1 MIEQLTYA
9 AASHVGLVRD
19 NNEDNYAIV
28 YPGAGYPMALI
39 LADGMG
45 GHNKGEV
52 ASRVA
57 VDFLAGYLREDLI
70 NPQSSPNDGKK
81 LLELIKKANV
91 KVYLTSI
98 DDPECKGMGTTL
110 TAALLRDHQLTIAHV
125 GDCRAYL
132 LHNKTLKQLTVD
144 HTLVQ
149 QMVESGNLTAEETS
163 HHPQRNILTRALG
176 LPEFVSPDISSYSVR
191 PGDTLILCSDGL
203 HGFVDEHQ
211 MVELLNLAQTPDQH
225 ADALVAQALAAG
237 GQDNVT
243 VLIAHIPNEPAA
255 RTKA

>member
-9 AASHVGLVRD
+9 ASSHVGLVRE

-28 YPGAGYPMALI
+28 YPGSGYPMALV

-57 VDFLAGYLREDLI
+57 VDFIAGYLREDLI
-70 NPQSSPNDGKK
+70 SSKSAADDSKK
-81 LLELIKKANV
+81 LQELIKKANV

-110 TAALLRDHQLTIAHV
+110 TAAIIRNQQLTLAHV
-125 GDCRAYL
+125 GDCRVYMMR
-132 LHNKTLKQLTVD
+132 NQTLSQLTVD

-149 QMVESGNLTAEETS
+149 QMVESGNLQADQTHT
-163 HHPQRNILTRALG
+163 HPQRNVLTRALG
-176 LPEFVSPDISSYSVR
+176 FPEFVSPDVTTHTLY
-191 PGDTLILCSDGL
+191 PDDLLILCSDGL
-203 HGFVDEHQ
+203 HGFVDDPHIVQQALSHLSPEGL
-211 MVELLNLAQTPDQH
+211 VE
-225 ADALVAQALAAG
+225 ALIAQALTAG

-243 VLIAHIPNEPAA
+243 VLAVRIPAKP
-255 RTKA
+255 KAGASV